1 MNREVLK
8 RSSTASN
15 PAEDVAADRDP
26 WIDNARFVA
35 AALVVPLHLA
45 AQIPNPPQLVTD
57 LGFGLWP
64 LRMPVLIVLAGY
76 FAYQSGPT
84 SEQANKLVRN
94 IFFVYLVFL
103 GLQSLQRG
111 INSGTWVFDP
121 ARPTFAMWFLL
132 ALVFWRIAL
141 PYVLRLRFAWLYVV
155 GAAIAVGFSP
165 AFGTEFAA
173 ARTVALF
180 PLFLLGAYLRRVG
193 MHRVFDRPGMRS
205 GSIAGVVC
213 LIGTMILIS
222 RWFPAFSAGRNFGHF
237 NGVWASTSVQLATR
251 IVYIAAGALGAVLVL
266 GCVPRRSIPFVTYL
280 GTGTM
285 YIYLLHALVIP
296 QIGHGVR
303 TFGWLEW
310 VESNRDAMVVYAAG
324 LALAAVLGSPLVRRT
339 TRVLVQPRWERP
351 LVGR

>member
-1 MNREVLK
+1 MSQEVLK
-8 RSSTASN
+8 SSSN
-15 PAEDVAADRDP
+15 AADSADDMVGDRDP

-35 AALVVPLHLA
+35 VALVVPLHLA

-57 LGFGLWP
+57 LGTGLWP

-76 FAYQSGPT
+76 FAYQTGPT
-84 SEQANKLVRN
+84 ATQANKLVRN

-111 INSGTWVFDP
+111 LNSGTWIFDP

-132 ALVFWRIAL
+132 ALVFWRVAL
-141 PYVLRLRFAWLYVV
+141 PYVLRLRFAWLYVI
-155 GAAIAVGFSP
+155 GAAILVGFSP
-165 AFGTEFAA
+165 AFGTQFAA

-180 PLFLLGAYLRRVG
+180 PLFLLGVYLRRTG
-193 MHRVFDRPGMRS
+193 LPSVFDRPGMRA
-205 GSIAGVVC
+205 GSVAGIVC

-222 RWFPAFSAGRNFGHF
+222 RWFPAFVSGRNFGHF
-237 NGVWASTSVQLATR
+237 NGIWASTSVQLGTR
-251 IVYIAAGALGAVLVL
+251 LVYIAAGALGALFVL

-296 QIGHGVR
+296 QVGHGVR
-303 TFGWLEW
+303 TYGWLEW
-310 VESNRDAMVVYAAG
+310 VDSNRDAMVVYAAG
-324 LALAAVLGSPLVRRT
+324 LALAAILGSPPVRKSCRAI
-339 TRVLVQPRWERP
+339 VQPRWEHP